1 MPVYDFNLASFQN
14 IILPALQ
21 KVKELES
28 EGTEANESIPLTS
41 LALGA
46 GLKHTMIAATLIPF

>member
-1 MPVYDFNLASFQN
+1 MPVYGFNLASFPN

-28 EGTEANESIPLTS
+28 EGTEANESILLTS
-41 LALGA
+41 LALSA